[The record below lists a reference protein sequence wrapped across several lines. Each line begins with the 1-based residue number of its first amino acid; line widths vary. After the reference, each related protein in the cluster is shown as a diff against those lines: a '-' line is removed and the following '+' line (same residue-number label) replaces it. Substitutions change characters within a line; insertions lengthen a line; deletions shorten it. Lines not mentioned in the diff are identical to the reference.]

1 MIVARLRLLAVLI
14 GVAGTCVWTT
24 AVPAGDARSP
34 VSDNSFTIVVMDPL
48 ALPLSCPCVKGYAQ
62 RDYDQLGKFLAVR
75 LKCPVNVAYAETLD
89 TALGKKTKGKAD
101 LVIGKDSVV
110 RKQAK
115 KAGLKMVHIAALT
128 GLDGKTT
135 QSGLFIVPAK
145 DSALSI
151 VDLKGYRI
159 ILGADDCDEKNLA
172 AQNLIVQ
179 SGLPRLHKPETCSA
193 CSDGA
198 TKILELYN
206 EGTKSATIISSYA
219 KPLLEGCGTVKKG
232 DLRVIGETDPVP
244 FVAAFLNQDLP
255 SATREAVANSL
266 ADVGSDKDLC
276 KALETKSGFVD
287 VGSRDPNLGVAAK
300 KN

>member
-1 MIVARLRLLAVLI
+1 MNVARLRLLAVLI
-14 GVAGTCVWTT
+14 GVAGTFLWTA

-75 LKCPVNVAYAETLD
+75 LKCPVNVAYSETLGG
-89 TALGKKTKGKAD
+89 ALEKKTKGKAD

-115 KAGLKMVHIAALT
+115 KAGLGMVHIAALT

-135 QSGLFIVPAK
+135 QNGLFIVPAK

-151 VDLKGYRI
+151 VDLKGYQI

-198 TKILELYN
+198 LKILELFK
-206 EGTKSATIISSYA
+206 EGKKSATIISSYA

-244 FVAAFLNQDLP
+244 FVAAFVNQDLP
-255 SATREAVANSL
+255 SATRESVASAL
-266 ADVGSDKDLC
+266 ADVGRDKDLC

-287 VGSRDPNLGVAAK
+287 VGSRDANLGVAAK